1 MIVTTQTTK
10 KLAQRTRKST
20 QLNKKF
26 KVNETADSPPLLQ
39 DPLLPH
45 LLELPF
51 DAYLRLV
58 ALLLERLG
66 YKEVE
71 QAGRTDWKGRNR
83 FGGFDLLAT
92 RPDLFTVLPGGIAPR
107 RSVVQVKQFDK
118 KTRVF
123 QRHVDELRGA
133 AIRAGASEAIL
144 LTTGLVSSVIDTKA
158 LASPILPVRLI
169 GGGELLTLL
178 REHHVGVT
186 ETGEVDHALLERLTS
201 EARGNG
207 RGDCQTSAT
216 MEADN
221 GKPDLTLT
229 VEILAYSKKS

>member
-1 MIVTTQTTK
+1 MLVTTQTTK
-10 KLAQRTRKST
+10 KPAQRTRKST
-20 QLNKKF
+20 QPNKEL
-26 KVNETADSPPLLQ
+26 KVNETADSPPIVQ

-51 DAYLRLV
+51 DAYLQIV

-66 YKEVE
+66 YKDVE

-144 LTTGLVSSVIDTKA
+144 LTTGLVSSVIDARA
-158 LASPILPVRLI
+158 LSSPILPVRLI

-178 REHHVGVT
+178 REHLIGVT
-186 ETGEVDHALLERLTS
+186 EKGELDHALLDRLTS
-201 EARGNG
+201 QARGNG
-207 RGDCQTSAT
+207 RGDCQTGLAVCDD
-216 MEADN
+216 E
-221 GKPDLTLT
+221 GKPDLKLT